1 MATSASSIKKR
12 VSHLVEVDTD
22 DIVNGAI
29 TSPKI
34 AYEIATLAFGASDTS
49 KTATITAGA
58 VIFGYYVSAK
68 TGTPGAKLL
77 TLSIDGTT
85 LTGTIDSAPGSGNG
99 ITYKVI
105 LIKP

>member
-12 VSHLVEVDTD
+12 VSHLVEVDTS
-22 DIVNGAI
+22 DIVSGAI

-34 AYEIATLAFGASDTS
+34 AYETATLAFGASDTT
-49 KTATITAGA
+49 KTATVTAGA

-99 ITYKVI
+99 ITYTVI